1 MTDLK
6 PCGTVAAYMRHY
18 RRGEEPCEECLQ
30 AKRDRYKQIDSD
42 RVLARARASVRLRGE
57 YPRRFQEL
65 VREEL
70 AK

>member
-1 MTDLK
+1 MSDLD
-6 PCGTVAAYMRHY
+6 PCGTVAAYMRHW
-18 RRGEEPCEECLQ
+18 RRGEKPCEACLQ
-30 AKRDRYKQIDSD
+30 AKRDRYKERDSE
-42 RVLARARASVRLRGE
+42 RALARARAMVRLRSE

>member
-1 MTDLK
+1 MSDLK

-18 RRGEEPCEECLQ
+18 RRGEEPCDACLQ
-30 AKRDRYKQIDSD
+30 AKRDRYKQIGSD
-42 RVLARARASVRLRGE
+42 RALARARAEVRLRSE

-70 AK
+70 AR